1 MFLKSKNRNYVF
13 IFSLIL
19 TGIIVVVGIFLPDR
33 FNYISTKLFNALVDK
48 FSPMY
53 LLLML
58 GIFAFSI
65 YLACQLKTI
74 LKLSDKCSR
83 KRGLFKNENSVAQNS
98 AKISM

>member
-58 GIFAFSI
+58 GIVCFFNLFS
-65 YLACQLKTI
+65 L
-74 LKLSDKCSR
+74 
-83 KRGLFKNENSVAQNS
+83 
-98 AKISM
+98 